1 MHGASI
7 RHRPRCAPIAF
18 YGDDFTGAAANLLE
32 FHRRGLRGILFVETP
47 NFERFK
53 EVTADLDVAGV
64 AGIARSLPPHAMAA
78 EIEPALK
85 LFEAAG
91 ARVIQYKICATFDS
105 SPEQG
110 SFGTVLELARQCLG
124 VQNVPIVAAHPD
136 FGRYTAFGHHF
147 ATYRGEVFRLD
158 RHPSMAAHPAT
169 PMHEADLR
177 VHLAR
182 QTSLPIGI
190 CDFTELR
197 RAPVDRIVALIDQL
211 DANATTAK
219 AATLFDAIEAADLR
233 KIAHAVWYASAR
245 RPLFAIASHGL
256 AAGLAAHLSEQRP
269 QSDAGA
275 PQRPVDSIVVLSG
288 SCTPHTAAQ
297 IAYARSQGWLVR
309 RLALAEI
316 AVRGENELADSLAL
330 EICNALERKQSV
342 VICTAA
348 GLDDTSIARGTEV
361 CEQLGA
367 ESSALIGA
375 LYGAVL
381 RRVSARRRLPRFVV
395 AGGDTSS
402 QTMRRLGIDALSVDA
417 INPTSQDAFMRIHAA
432 DPALNGAQVLL
443 KAGQNGDDDHF
454 VLAREGR
461 HWR

>member
-1 MHGASI
+1 MHETSI
-7 RHRPRCAPIAF
+7 PQRPRGAPIAF
-18 YGDDFTGAAANLLE
+18 YGDDFTGAAGNLLE

-47 NFERFK
+47 SLERFK
-53 EVTADLDVAGV
+53 EATANLDVAGV

-78 EIEPALK
+78 EIEPAFQ
-85 LFEAAG
+85 LFKAAG
-91 ARVIQYKICATFDS
+91 ARVIQYKICTTFDS

-110 SFGTVLELARQCLG
+110 SFGAVLELARRCFG
-124 VQNVPIVAAHPD
+124 IQNVPIVAAHPD

-147 ATYRGEVFRLD
+147 ATFRGEVFRLD

-177 VHLAR
+177 AHLAR
-182 QTSLPIGI
+182 QTTLPIGV
-190 CDFTELR
+190 CDFTALR
-197 RAPVDRIVALIDQL
+197 RASVDRIVALIDQH
-211 DANATTAK
+211 DADVATAT
-219 AATLFDAIEAADLR
+219 AATLFDAIEPADLR
-233 KIAHAVWYASAR
+233 KIAHAVWHASAR
-245 RPLFAIASHGL
+245 RPVFALASHGL
-256 AAGLAAHLSEQRP
+256 AAGLAAHLGDQHAESGN
-269 QSDAGA
+269 GA
-275 PQRPVDSIVVLSG
+275 AQCPVNSIVVLSG

-297 IAYARSQGWLVR
+297 IAHAKSQGWLVL
-309 RLALAEI
+309 RLPLAEL
-316 AVRGENELADSLAL
+316 AVHGENELADSLAL
-330 EICNALERKQSV
+330 QVCSALEREQSV
-342 VICTAA
+342 VIYTAS
-348 GLDDTSIARGTEV
+348 GLDDANIATGTQV
-361 CEQLGA
+361 CEQMGA
-367 ESSALIGA
+367 ESSALIGG

-417 INPTSQDAFMRIHAA
+417 INPASQDAFMRIHAA

-443 KAGQNGDDDHF
+443 KAGQNGDDNHF

>member
-1 MHGASI
+1 MHETSMS
-7 RHRPRCAPIAF
+7 PRTGGAPIAF
-18 YGDDFTGAAANLLE
+18 YGDDFTGAAGNLLE

-47 NFERFK
+47 SLERFK
-53 EVTADLDVAGV
+53 EATANLDVAGV
-64 AGIARSLPPHAMAA
+64 AGVARSLPPQEMAA
-78 EIEPALK
+78 EIEPALL
-85 LFEAAG
+85 LFKAAG

-105 SPEQG
+105 SPKQG
-110 SFGTVLELARQCLG
+110 SFGAVLELARRCLG

-177 VHLAR
+177 VHLAQ
-182 QTSLPIGI
+182 QTSLPIGL

-197 RAPVDRIVALIDQL
+197 CAPVDRIVALVDQR
-211 DANATTAK
+211 DTS
-219 AATLFDAIEAADLR
+219 AATALAATVFDAIEHADLR
-233 KIAHAVWYASAR
+233 KIAHAIWYASAR
-245 RPLFAIASHGL
+245 RPVFAMASHGL
-256 AAGLAAHLSEQRP
+256 AAGLAAHLGDQGAE
-269 QSDAGA
+269 SDVGV

-297 IAYARSQGWLVR
+297 IAHARSQGWLVR
-309 RLALAEI
+309 RLSLAEL
-316 AVRGENELADSLAL
+316 AVHGESQLAGSLAL
-330 EICNALERKQSV
+330 EIRNAFERKQSV
-342 VICTAA
+342 VIYTAS
-348 GLDDTSIARGTEV
+348 GLDDANIATGSHV
-361 CEQLGA
+361 CEQMGA
-367 ESSALIGA
+367 ESSALIGG

-381 RRVSARRRLPRFVV
+381 RRVSATLHLPRFVV

-417 INPTSQDAFMRIHAA
+417 INPASQDAFMRIHAA
-432 DPALNGAQVLL
+432 NGALNGAQVLL
-443 KAGQNGDDDHF
+443 KAGQNGGDDHF